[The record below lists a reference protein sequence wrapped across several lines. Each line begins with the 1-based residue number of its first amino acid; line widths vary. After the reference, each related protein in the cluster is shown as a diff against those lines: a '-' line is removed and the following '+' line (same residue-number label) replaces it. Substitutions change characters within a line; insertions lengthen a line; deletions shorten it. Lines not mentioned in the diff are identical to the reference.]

1 VCVRGG
7 NAVRVRSRLV
17 LAFAGAAA
25 LVSALDGA
33 ARSLTA
39 APPILTF
46 CAGAALLMLSVKFS
60 TASHAITRRRW
71 FIAALA
77 GVCAGLTLSHAT
89 PSGPRDVVALVPRN
103 HIAADLFDALDEL
116 DANPAVFDH
125 RTIEV
130 SGTWTPPSAQS
141 TATISRRVM
150 SCCTA
155 DAVDV
160 GFDVVTKDAGHLQP
174 GAWVR
179 VSGRVRGRLR
189 DGELRYDIVDASV
202 RRAAPP

>member
-1 VCVRGG
+1 VSG
-7 NAVRVRSRLV
+7 RLV
-17 LAFAGAAA
+17 LAFAGSAA
-25 LVSALDGA
+25 LMSVLDGA

-46 CAGAALLMLSVKFS
+46 CASASLLMLSMQAR
-60 TASHAITRRRW
+60 TASHAITRGRW

-89 PSGPRDVVALVPRN
+89 PAAPRDVVARVPRN
-103 HIAADLFDALDEL
+103 HIAADLFDALDQL

-155 DAVDV
+155 DSVDV
-160 GFDVVTKDAGHLQP
+160 GFDVITKIVDRVQP
-174 GAWVR
+174 GAWVH

-189 DGELRYDIVDASV
+189 NGELRYEIVDASV